1 MYSYI
6 QLKNIN
12 NDDDRYLNKLR
23 SVYLKKKKK
32 EWYPLF
38 QKKHHSGV
46 FIYGK
51 NNDGTIITQLLEFGE
66 TTCSN
71 YDLQRVTQPLVF

>member
-32 EWYPLF
+32 E
-38 QKKHHSGV
+38 
-46 FIYGK
+46 
-51 NNDGTIITQLLEFGE
+51 
-66 TTCSN
+66 
-71 YDLQRVTQPLVF
+71 